1 MRFGVALLAL
11 SLLSGPL
18 MAAET
23 AYPRAE
29 LLLEPA
35 DLAKPETA
43 RQFVVLD
50 ARDQKAYDESRIPG
64 AVRVDAPVW
73 TKAFGDGKDAKAW
86 SKRIGDLGIGPDSK
100 VVVYDGGIVGDAAR
114 MWWILRYW
122 GVRDARLLNGGWP
135 AWKKAGSPL
144 ETSKPKPP
152 KAAKFVAVP
161 ETIRL
166 ATKTQLLD
174 SLKQHSLQ
182 IVDARSPE
190 EFCGVDKRKNK
201 RGGAIPGAK
210 NLDWVNLLDK
220 DSRRFKSAPELR
232 KIFAD
237 AHIDLDQPTAAHC
250 QSGGRSSVMTF
261 VMELMGANRVANYYA
276 SWAEWS
282 SADDTPIVV
291 AKPEKTE
298 KPAKKEKPAK
308 PEKAKK

>member
-11 SLLSGPL
+11 GLLGSQA
-18 MAAET
+18 MAAQGN
-23 AYPRAE
+23 YPRAE

-35 DLAKPETA
+35 ELAKPERA
-43 RQFVVLD
+43 KQFVIVD
-50 ARDQKAYDESRIPG
+50 AREQKAYDESRIPG

-73 TKAFGDGKDAKAW
+73 TKAFGDGKDAKGW

-100 VVVYDGGIVGDAAR
+100 VVVYDGGIVADAAR

-135 AWKKAGSPL
+135 AWQKAGSPV
-144 ETSKPKPP
+144 EKSKPKAP
-152 KAAKFVAVP
+152 KAARFAAVP
-161 ETIRL
+161 ETVRL

-182 IVDARSPE
+182 IVDARSSD
-190 EFCGVDKRKNK
+190 EFCGVKKLKNK

-220 DSRRFKSAPELR
+220 DSRRFKSPQELR

-237 AHIDLDQPTAAHC
+237 AGIDLDKPTAAHC

-261 VMELMGANRVANYYA
+261 AMELMGAKRVANYYA

-282 SADDTPIVV
+282 SAADTPIVV
-291 AKPEKTE
+291 AKPEKG
-298 KPAKKEKPAK
+298 KK
-308 PEKAKK
+308 

>member
-11 SLLSGPL
+11 GLLGSQA
-18 MAAET
+18 MAAQGN
-23 AYPRAE
+23 YPRAE

-35 DLAKPETA
+35 ELAKPERA
-43 RQFVVLD
+43 KQFVIVD
-50 ARDQKAYDESRIPG
+50 AREQKAYDESRIPG

-73 TKAFGDGKDAKAW
+73 TKAFGDGKDAKGW
-86 SKRIGDLGIGPDSK
+86 SKRIGDLGIGADSK
-100 VVVYDGGIVGDAAR
+100 VVVYDGGIVADAAR

-135 AWKKAGSPL
+135 AWQKAGSPV
-144 ETSKPKPP
+144 EKTKPKPP
-152 KAAKFVAVP
+152 KAARFAAVP
-161 ETIRL
+161 ETARL

-182 IVDARSPE
+182 IVDARSSD
-190 EFCGVDKRKNK
+190 EFCGVDKLKNK

-220 DSRRFKSAPELR
+220 DSRRFKSPQELR
-232 KIFAD
+232 QIFAD
-237 AHIDLDQPTAAHC
+237 AGIDLDKPTAAHC

-261 VMELMGANRVANYYA
+261 VMELMGAKRVANYYA

-282 SADDTPIVV
+282 SAADTPIVV
-291 AKPEKTE
+291 AKPEKG
-298 KPAKKEKPAK
+298 KK
-308 PEKAKK
+308 